1 METTN
6 ETAPNDNGSGKK
18 SLVEQYARPR
28 FGALTKSKPVEREP
42 ADDSDE
48 PEDGSYRA
56 LIKYRGRKSS
66 PRFRIVDRRG
76 VSYGCGYA
84 YMLGWLYT
92 PPDTLSIQT
101 TTHLFTIGGTG
112 MKVIEDALLREVVL
126 ELREFNPGQDTAPP
140 NGEPMIDHLEIVD
153 RFKEREKAF

>member
-6 ETAPNDNGSGKK
+6 ETAPSGSGNTKED
-18 SLVEQYARPR
+18 LLNRYARPR
-28 FGALTKSKPVEREP
+28 YGAPTKPKQPEQPLPED
-42 ADDSDE
+42 ADA

-56 LIKYRGRKSS
+56 LIQYRGRKGSA
-66 PRFRIVDRRG
+66 RFRIVDRRG

-84 YMLGWLYT
+84 YMLGWLFT

-112 MKVIEDALLREVVL
+112 LHLIENALLREMVM

-140 NGEPMIDHLEIVD
+140 EGQPLITHLAIMD
-153 RFKEREKAF
+153 RFKEKAI

>member
-1 METTN
+1 MTN
-6 ETAPNDNGSGKK
+6 ETAQNNSGTDKK

-28 FGALTKSKPVEREP
+28 YGAPIKPRQAEQEINN
-42 ADDSDE
+42 DTDQ

-66 PRFRIVDRRG
+66 SRFCIITRQG

-84 YMLGWLYT
+84 YMLGWLFT

-112 MKVIEDALLREVVL
+112 LHLIESALLREVVM
-126 ELREFNPGQDTAPP
+126 ELREFNPGQDAAPP
-140 NGEPMIDHLEIVD
+140 EGEPVITHLDVLN
-153 RFKEREKAF
+153 RFKEA